1 MRERET
7 KGLRK
12 REILRKKT
20 DNERLRDREG
30 ETETERERL
39 RDSH

>member
-1 MRERET
+1 MKER
-7 KGLRK
+7 LRDLG

-20 DNERLRDREG
+20 DNERLRYREG

-39 RDSH
+39 RDSD